1 MATDRLVGRF
11 LRIVPHGHANV
22 QPVRIEFRC
31 SPGPLSPR
39 RKRSLARRMR
49 IRGAAPAIVA
59 AMPIEAQLDALL
71 RLVLAGV
78 AGSVLGFERETQD
91 KPAGIRT
98 FAVVA
103 MGSCLFTLVGELAF
117 EGKDDA
123 VSRLVAQI
131 VTGIGFLGAGTIIQV
146 KDRVEGLT
154 TAAGIW
160 SVAAIGMAFGF
171 GLYLLG
177 IGTTLLLLITFAVIG
192 RLMPDKTRTQ
202 A

>member
-1 MATDRLVGRF
+1 MYRVSLRPRL
-11 LRIVPHGHANV
+11 L
-22 QPVRIEFRC
+22 
-31 SPGPLSPR
+31 SPGRNRSATR
-39 RKRSLARRMR
+39 RTR
-49 IRGAAPAIVA
+49 IRPMRPGNLPP
-59 AMPIEAQLDALL
+59 MPLEVQFDALL
-71 RLVLAGV
+71 RLVLAGI
-78 AGSVLGFERETQD
+78 AGGILGLERETQD
-91 KPAGIRT
+91 KPAGVRT

-103 MGSCLFTLVGELAF
+103 IGACVFTLVGELAF

-171 GLYLLG
+171 GLYVLG
-177 IGTTLLLLITFAVIG
+177 IGTTALLLIAFAVIG
-192 RLMPDKTRTQ
+192 RLLPNKARTD

>member
-1 MATDRLVGRF
+1 MHPWRLT
-11 LRIVPHGHANV
+11 GH
-22 QPVRIEFRC
+22 
-31 SPGPLSPR
+31 
-39 RKRSLARRMR
+39 
-49 IRGAAPAIVA
+49 PAG
-59 AMPIEAQLDALL
+59 MPFEAQLDALL
-71 RLVLAGV
+71 RLVLAAT
-78 AGSVLGFERETQD
+78 AGGILGLERETAD
-91 KPAGIRT
+91 KPAGVRT

-117 EGKDDA
+117 DGKDDA

-160 SVAAIGMAFGF
+160 SAAAIGMAFGF
-171 GLYLLG
+171 GLYVLG
-177 IGTTLLLLITFAVIG
+177 IGTTLLLLVAFAVIG
-192 RLMPDKTRTQ
+192 RLLPDKVRSN

>member
-1 MATDRLVGRF
+1 M
-11 LRIVPHGHANV
+11 
-22 QPVRIEFRC
+22 
-31 SPGPLSPR
+31 PL
-39 RKRSLARRMR
+39 
-49 IRGAAPAIVA
+49 
-59 AMPIEAQLDALL
+59 EAQLDALL
-71 RLVLAGV
+71 RLLLAGV

-117 EGKDDA
+117 DAKDDP

-146 KDRVEGLT
+146 KDRVAGLT

-192 RLMPDKTRTQ
+192 RLVPDKTRMQ